1 MRYVS
6 IDVETTG
13 LDSENNQ
20 ILSIGAVIEDTTTKL
35 PFDKIPKFHAAINR
49 VDLRGSL
56 FAINMNK
63 ELISNIVKFQGL
75 KTDEERTLHSFDTGM
90 QFIHEDK
97 IVEEFFYWMFENG
110 LAQDWN
116 FETDGREYLDQQVF
130 IRNGKR
136 FPAFSSK
143 MKPISFSAAGKN
155 FATFDKKFLEKLPR
169 WQQCLKVKQRVI
181 DPAILYVDWNNDDT
195 LPNLSTC
202 KVRAGLPSL
211 VTHNALEDAWDTLLV
226 LRKFY

>member
-1 MRYVS
+1 M
-6 IDVETTG
+6 
-13 LDSENNQ
+13 
-20 ILSIGAVIEDTTTKL
+20 
-35 PFDKIPKFHAAINR
+35 
-49 VDLRGSL
+49 
-56 FAINMNK
+56 
-63 ELISNIVKFQGL
+63 
-75 KTDEERTLHSFDTGM
+75 
-90 QFIHEDK
+90 HEDEVVK
-97 IVEEFFYWMFENG
+97 EFFYWMFENG
-110 LAQDWN
+110 LAQNWD
-116 FETDGREYLDQQVF
+116 FETHGREYLNNDVI
-130 IRNGKR
+130 IRNGKS
-136 FPAFSSK
+136 FPAFGSK

-181 DPAILYVDWNNDDT
+181 DPAILYMDWKNDDT